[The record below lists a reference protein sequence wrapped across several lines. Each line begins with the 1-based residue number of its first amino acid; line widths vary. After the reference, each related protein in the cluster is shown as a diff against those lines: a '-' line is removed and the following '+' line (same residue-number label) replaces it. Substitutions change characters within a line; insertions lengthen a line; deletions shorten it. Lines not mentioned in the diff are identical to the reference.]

1 MSRVGRPPQDPARQ
15 VERAH
20 RILDS
25 AAELIGRWGYD
36 KTTIDDVA
44 REAGVAKGT
53 IYLHWRT
60 RDALF
65 AALLRR
71 ERARMIEEVRRSG
84 PATPRELFAGIAAGL
99 LRRPLL
105 KAALVGDSEV
115 LGKLVRQKRHSPG
128 AVNLGEA
135 FDAYYST
142 LTRVGAARD
151 LSGDH
156 VLVIGSIMYGF
167 LTVPWLL
174 PGGPPPEERLA
185 ALLADMVEHAIG
197 TGRELPEDAVR
208 AVERATLD
216 YLDTI
221 VDGARRKLADSLG
234 SSRSV

>member
-1 MSRVGRPPQDPARQ
+1 M
-15 VERAH
+15 ERAH
-20 RILDS
+20 RILDA

-44 REAGVAKGT
+44 RQAGVAKGT

-71 ERARMIEEVRRSG
+71 ERVHMLEEVRRSR

-115 LGKLVRQKRHSPG
+115 LGKLVRQKRQGPG
-128 AVNLGEA
+128 AMNMGEA
-135 FDAYYST
+135 FDAYYAA
-142 LTRVGAARD
+142 LTAAGAARD
-151 LSGDH
+151 LSGYH

-185 ALLADMVEHAIG
+185 ELLADMIERATG
-197 TGRELPEDAVR
+197 TGRALPEDATR
-208 AVERATLD
+208 AVGQATLG

-221 VDGARRKLADSLG
+221 EDVARRKLADSL
-234 SSRSV
+234 SFSRSV

>member
-1 MSRVGRPPQDPARQ
+1 MTRVGRPPQDPARQ

-20 RILDS
+20 RILDA

-44 REAGVAKGT
+44 KQAGVAKGT

-60 RDALF
+60 RDTLF

-71 ERARMIEEVRRSG
+71 ERVRMLEEVRRSG

-115 LGKLVRQKRHSPG
+115 LGKLIRGKRTSPG
-128 AVNLGEA
+128 SVDLGEA
-135 FDAYYST
+135 FDTYYAA
-142 LTRVGAARD
+142 LTAAGAARD
-151 LSGDH
+151 LAGDH
-156 VLVIGSIMYGF
+156 TLVIGSILYGF
-167 LTVPWLL
+167 LTAPWLQ
-174 PGGPPPEERLA
+174 PGGPPAKERLA
-185 ALLADMVEHAIG
+185 ELLGDVIERATG
-197 TGRELPEDAVR
+197 TGRALPEDAVR
-208 AVERATLD
+208 AVEQATLD
-216 YLDTI
+216 YLGT
-221 VDGARRKLADSLG
+221 VAAVARKRLADSLS